1 MNGNA
6 GLLVRQY
13 TTKRFETTQIQRFT
27 DTVATEEPL
36 QIALGHWVKD
46 SHKSESLALT
56 MRSPGDDCELAVG
69 FLYSEGVV
77 RSETDISEVR
87 FLGVEPSNEIVVE
100 LAPGVDVQML
110 QMKRATFVNA
120 SCGVCGKT
128 SIQALQQRIP
138 PQLPGSFQVDS
149 QLIRQLPALLKDRQE
164 GFAQSGG
171 LHAAA
176 LVDASGVIEKSFED
190 IGRHNALDK
199 LIGWA
204 VLNRIVP
211 LEQRIL
217 FLSSRSSF
225 ELVQKAAT
233 AGAPILATVGSPS
246 SLAIETA
253 RGCGLTLIGF
263 VREGRFNVYSGDW
276 RIH

>member
-1 MNGNA
+1 MDENA
-6 GLLVRQY
+6 GPLVRQY
-13 TTKRFETTQIQRFT
+13 ITKRFETAQVRRFT
-27 DTVATEEPL
+27 DTVAAEEPL

-46 SHKSESLALT
+46 CHKSESLALT
-56 MRSPGDDCELAVG
+56 MRSPGNDRELATG

-77 RSETDISEVR
+77 SGATDIREIR
-87 FLGVEPSNEIVVE
+87 FLGVEPSNEILVE
-100 LAPGVDVQML
+100 LAAGVDVEMSR
-110 QMKRATFVNA
+110 MKRATFVNA

-128 SIQALQQRIP
+128 SVQDLEQRVP
-138 PQLPGSFQVDS
+138 RQPSDSFQVDS
-149 QLIRQLPALLKDRQE
+149 QLIRQLPALLEHQQN

-176 LVDASGVIEKSFED
+176 LVDASGAIEKTFED

-204 VLNRIVP
+204 VLNRLVP
-211 LEQRIL
+211 LKQRIL

-233 AGAPILATVGSPS
+233 AGAPVLATIGSPS

-253 RGCGLTLIGF
+253 RSCGLTLIGF
-263 VREGRFNVYSGDW
+263 VREGRCNVYSGDW